1 METKR
6 KPSSNVLKGNEK
18 RPRRLSNDLSSSSPA
33 TSDLFESDLDVLEE
47 TLINTEKKAGKEKTG
62 TSFGSPPTSDLFE
75 PEVSEPSQDNEDDIG
90 CVPLEDSEDEE
101 GPSLKDSDIKET
113 SFDFSQLNGA
123 LVFIHL
129 PGSSRGS
136 LKQIISILMESGAEV
151 SEFFHRKITHL
162 ITSNRYLEVEKN
174 NILTSN
180 KLLTDPSSR
189 GAVILAKTTKKQ
201 DNANIV
207 DKAKKLGVNVIFLE
221 EMNLEFLSRQKS
233 LLDHTLV
240 TDSTLCLKR
249 TANDVPSVEVRELRT
264 PFLKVVDHSECY
276 RPLVLE
282 MKEWPDAFTMF
293 SQGPNVLETRVKK
306 KKEK

>member
-1 METKR
+1 M
-6 KPSSNVLKGNEK
+6 
-18 RPRRLSNDLSSSSPA
+18 
-33 TSDLFESDLDVLEE
+33 
-47 TLINTEKKAGKEKTG
+47 
-62 TSFGSPPTSDLFE
+62 
-75 PEVSEPSQDNEDDIG
+75 
-90 CVPLEDSEDEE
+90 
-101 GPSLKDSDIKET
+101 
-113 SFDFSQLNGA
+113 
-123 LVFIHL
+123 FIHL

-136 LKQIISILMESGAEV
+136 LKQIISILMESGADV

-189 GAVILAKTTKKQ
+189 GAMILAKTTKKQ

-221 EMNLEFLSRQKS
+221 EMNLEFLSIQKS

-293 SQGPNVLETRVKK
+293 SQGPNVLETRVKNK
-306 KKEK
+306 KRKITFCELCEEHFNDLQKHLSSTKHKNNATDSRKWEGVDALSSKMPTVKQIIESKLKQLK